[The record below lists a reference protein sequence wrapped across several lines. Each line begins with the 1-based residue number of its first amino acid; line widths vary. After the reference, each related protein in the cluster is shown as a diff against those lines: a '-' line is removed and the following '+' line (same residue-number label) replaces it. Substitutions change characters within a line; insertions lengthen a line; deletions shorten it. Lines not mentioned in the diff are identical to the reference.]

1 MRFSVEPRPL
11 RTALLSGLSF
21 LLLAIPANAQKVAKD
36 TTAEGP
42 EIPHVSVTIPG
53 EGGATLNCNEQAAQS
68 FLIRANWFP
77 KDDPKAGKELFAKSL
92 AYRTEKY
99 GYFTGFGDRKL
110 NPHPPGHYAKATT
123 FMGMT
128 LTVNQRIIPALA
140 CVEAALK
147 ATKASEAYKPG
158 SAGGIRYKN
167 TYRGGEISNHL
178 YGIAIDIE
186 PQRNT
191 CCSCVDPWPDHP
203 LCKKRVSSIFERMAM
218 PRSWV
223 VVFERYGFYWLGH
236 DALQDTMHFEFLGD
250 PDAITTA
257 APSAPAKP

>member
-1 MRFSVEPRPL
+1 MRFSVDVRPL
-11 RTALLSGLSF
+11 RTAGLSALSL
-21 LLLAIPANAQKVAKD
+21 LLLAVPAEAQKVAKD
-36 TTAEGP
+36 TTADGP

-53 EGGATLNCNEQAAQS
+53 EGGATLSCNEQAAQD

-77 KDDPKAGKELFAKSL
+77 KEDPKHGKELFAKSL

-110 NPHPPGHYAKATT
+110 NAHPPSHYAKSTT

-147 ATKASEAYKPG
+147 AAKVDGAYKPG
-158 SAGGIRYKN
+158 ASSGIRYKN

-178 YGIAIDIE
+178 YGIAIDID

-250 PDAITTA
+250 PDNVTT
-257 APSAPAKP
+257 PAKP